1 MFKHNLYKNKTA
13 VILGAGKS
21 GLACGALL
29 KKKGIKFCYWDE
41 NKEISPKKDILDY
54 DFFIKSPGI
63 SWQNKVLKQIKRAKK
78 PVFSELEVA
87 ISYLPKGCK
96 IFAITGTNGKTTTT
110 TMLGAIL
117 KEYAKEE
124 GKHRQVYVVGNIG
137 TPIAS
142 KIGKIKENS

>member
-21 GLACGALL
+21 GLACGSLL
-29 KKKGIKFCYWDE
+29 KKQGIKFCYWDE
-41 NKEISPKKDILDY
+41 NKKLFPKQDILSY

-96 IFAITGTNGKTTTT
+96 IFAITGTR
-110 TMLGAIL
+110 A
-117 KEYAKEE
+117 
-124 GKHRQVYVVGNIG
+124 
-137 TPIAS
+137 
-142 KIGKIKENS
+142 